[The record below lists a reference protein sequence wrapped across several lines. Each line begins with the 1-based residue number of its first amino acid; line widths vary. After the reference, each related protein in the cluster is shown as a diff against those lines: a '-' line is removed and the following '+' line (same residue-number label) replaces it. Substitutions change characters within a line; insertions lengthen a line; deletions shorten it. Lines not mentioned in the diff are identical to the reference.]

1 MKAARA
7 AAGLSSGSPRSSSV
21 LSGTTS
27 SKDDESES
35 LVRGDWGLGCPSAD
49 SARPFNTSEVN
60 SILAKIAKPGEP
72 VPTSR
77 SLKATCLSWVAK
89 AGVSPPLRKLLGYHV
104 DATELS
110 VNTYSRDLL
119 APPLREL
126 VRVLSLIASGAFS
139 PDTTRSGYF
148 ALNDPGRQ
156 DGNDAAPAVLP
167 QPPSASVSADT
178 TAVTGVSPWAPTERI
193 SGGVIAPWTGRP
205 RRSLA
210 ANQFWNQWH
219 PLKEKIGKVRG
230 RIRRLLPPLLE
241 VLYSLVLSW

>member
-1 MKAARA
+1 MPLVPELVVCE
-7 AAGLSSGSPRSSSV
+7 GTPWPSSPRSYHPATDL
-21 LSGTTS
+21 LSRCPKRHTTAFHY
-27 SKDDESES
+27 
-35 LVRGDWGLGCPSAD
+35 VR
-49 SARPFNTSEVN
+49 EVN
-60 SILAKIAKPGEP
+60 ALLAKVAKPGEP

-148 ALNDPGRQ
+148 AFNDPGTQ
-156 DGNDAAPAVLP
+156 EGNGAASAVLP
-167 QPPSASVSADT
+167 RPSSEGVSA
-178 TAVTGVSPWAPTERI
+178 G
-193 SGGVIAPWTGRP
+193 TGRP
-205 RRSLA
+205 PVASDQRLRLVVLTEEDLGDPDESPAAALA
-210 ANQFWNQWH
+210 AFKQSAPEVADH
-219 PLKEKIGKVRG
+219 THR
-230 RIRRLLPPLLE
+230 RRRL
-241 VLYSLVLSW
+241 